1 MLKNNKE
8 RMGDIMHLNNLCRI
22 TGILV
27 NTPEL
32 NTTSAGVSRIFFT
45 LAVKRERPDA
55 SGQWGVDFPQFVAW
69 RRKAEKIASSY
80 KKGDLIEVI
89 GRLQTR
95 TSLDKHGIRHHNTEI
110 IVSESRKVPS
120 FNASDASSLVDP
132 A

>member
-1 MLKNNKE
+1 
-8 RMGDIMHLNNLCRI
+8 MHLNNLCRI
-22 TGILV
+22 TGSLFK
-27 NTPEL
+27 TPLLLSTKE
-32 NTTSAGVSRIFFT
+32 GVSRVFFT

-55 SGQWGVDFPQFVAW
+55 SGQWGVDFLQFVAW
-69 RRKAEKIASSY
+69 RKKAEKIAASY

-95 TSLDKHGIRHHNTEI
+95 SNVDKYGVRHNNAEI

-120 FNASDASSLVDP
+120 FRGPDASALEDP